1 MKFKKMSF
9 ILNMDSEEQFAA
21 AVIVYILERKKKRK
35 KKKRKKTW
43 YLGKTL
49 AHAKRCPWVLQYSY
63 VRIKDRRCGVI
74 YKISKYASLFVS
86 RIILTYRNYKRKL
99 HSGENQFKPK

>member
-35 KKKRKKTW
+35 KKTKINVV
-43 YLGKTL
+43 LG
-49 AHAKRCPWVLQYSY
+49 
-63 VRIKDRRCGVI
+63 
-74 YKISKYASLFVS
+74 
-86 RIILTYRNYKRKL
+86 
-99 HSGENQFKPK
+99 

>member
-1 MKFKKMSF
+1 
-9 ILNMDSEEQFAA
+9 MDSEEQFAA
-21 AVIVYILERKKKRK
+21 AVIVYIIEKKKTK
-35 KKKRKKTW
+35 KRKRKKTW

-74 YKISKYASLFVS
+74 CKISKNASLFVS